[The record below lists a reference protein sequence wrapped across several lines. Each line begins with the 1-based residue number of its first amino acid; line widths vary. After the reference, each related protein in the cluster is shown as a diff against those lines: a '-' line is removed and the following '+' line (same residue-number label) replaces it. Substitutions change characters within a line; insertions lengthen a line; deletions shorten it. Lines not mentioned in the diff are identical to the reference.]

1 MKDSIRQKH
10 RSEKDFHKKLRK
22 KRIFPIAPCCDIV
35 YHAHKM
41 YDVTSLPDDPDQ
53 LKSIIISLSQ
63 SNARQQE
70 TLDQL
75 VAEVSRLNVYIEQL
89 LEMIFG
95 KKSEKQS
102 KEKSDDESKNESTS
116 PETSENAD
124 SNEGRKKRKKN
135 GGGQR

>member
-1 MKDSIRQKH
+1 
-10 RSEKDFHKKLRK
+10 
-22 KRIFPIAPCCDIV
+22 
-35 YHAHKM
+35 M